1 MTVCYEFLFRKEKK
15 RKEKIKYD
23 IKFGNPCFI
32 LYSKAFFSCCHSY
45 FLIFEV
51 ALEKQLLKFYFE
63 MVTFY

>member
-32 LYSKAFFSCCHSY
+32 LFSKAFLLPY
-45 FLIFEV
+45 LLLIFEV
-51 ALEKQLLKFYFE
+51 ALEKQLLKFN
-63 MVTFY
+63 